1 VRRYA
6 PAVAGARAGAG
17 RTLRFAAALWAWLRA
32 LSGDDAYE
40 RFRAHLAA
48 HHPHE
53 PPPTRREFYEERER
67 YKWSG
72 VTRCC

>member
-1 VRRYA
+1 MRLARLA
-6 PAVAGARAGAG
+6 AGIPVQAG
-17 RTLRFAAALWAWLRA
+17 RMVRFAAVLWGWLRA

-40 RFRAHLAA
+40 RFRAHQAA

-53 PPPTRREFYEERER
+53 PPPTRRAFYEERER
-67 YKWSG
+67 RKWSG